1 MKRRNIVIIS
11 LMSVGIFLFTAHVL
25 SEDIKV
31 IKLPEASSSKPVF
44 KEEGEDKDK
53 KEENKKANSSSALKV
68 KLIFSKPLPLFLS
81 RS

>member
-1 MKRRNIVIIS
+1 MKRRNILVIS
-11 LMSVGIFLFTAHVL
+11 LISAGIFLFAAHAL

-31 IKLPEASSSKPVF
+31 IKLPEASSSKPTF
-44 KEEGEDKDK
+44 KEEDKVK
-53 KEENKKANSSSALKV
+53 KEENKKTGSALKV